1 MTCFL
6 THFWGGSTKEN
17 TTFAFTNNKKR
28 KMKSFNDKNPIGNYG
43 VFSDEFLQHLKNE
56 GFDLS
61 TNDAYSLVGK
71 TEDDMTFLKRLG
83 HVGYLIGSVY
93 VCSEGIGV
101 DLDYDCG
108 GNSDTYFV
116 SFEEHDHES
125 AYDLAVD
132 YVNSN
137 R

>member
-1 MTCFL
+1 
-6 THFWGGSTKEN
+6 
-17 TTFAFTNNKKR
+17 
-28 KMKSFNDKNPIGNYG
+28 MKSFNNPFNNHNT
-43 VFSDEFLQHLKNE
+43 FSDEFLQHLKNE

-61 TNDAYSLVGK
+61 KNDAYSLEGK
-71 TEDDMTFLKRLG
+71 TDERSVFVKRLG

-93 VCSEGIGV
+93 VCSDGIGV
-101 DLDYDCG
+101 DLDHDCG
-108 GNSDTYFV
+108 DNSDTYFV

-125 AYDLAVD
+125 AYDFAVD